1 MPVGL
6 RVTTGALPGATNNV
20 PDSARYIVAAPTA
33 KGPAEPTVVRSIA
46 QFAALFGART
56 MSTAV
61 VYDTVE
67 LFFAEGGGEA
77 VIARV
82 FGDGASGDSV
92 VLKDTTPV
100 TPADAIRL
108 TAKGLGAASGLTVTV
123 TAAALVISVDGTK
136 RETYTAS
143 GVADLLELLGDSA
156 LVNAVYV
163 GVGEATNAVTLAA
176 GDFPLVGGSA
186 DAENVV
192 TADYVQPIK
201 LALLHSPSAAYGTPG
216 HYPGLAGIATLAD
229 AGGNNDFIGGTARGE
244 SYNASGWSITD
255 TVGLRDN
262 AVGAYP
268 WVRVPDSDR
277 TKLVPAEGYLA
288 AVRARAHDRI
298 GFWQVP
304 AGAYSVARYIV
315 GLAETVPVPNDFEL
329 LSRLNPINVDR
340 GRITLGDY
348 RAATSTPEN
357 IVMATESDSMAS
369 LVAGLS
375 DVFRGYVFET
385 IDSRGQLFSEM
396 VGSAEA
402 FLGPLAEAGA
412 LYARLDAE
420 GELVDPGYRV
430 TIDAS
435 NNTPESLAQNIIN
448 VTVGVR
454 LSPTGRLIDL
464 RILRVPLNGAL

>member
-6 RVTTGALPGATNNV
+6 RVSTGALPGATNNV
-20 PDSARYIVAAPTA
+20 PDSGRYVVAAPTA

-46 QFAALFGART
+46 QFANMFGVRT
-56 MSTAV
+56 MATAV
-61 VYDTVE
+61 VYDTIE
-67 LFFAEGGGEA
+67 LFFAEGGGEVVVSRA
-77 VIARV
+77 
-82 FGDGASGDSV
+82 FGAGASGDAV

-108 TAKGLGAASGLTVTV
+108 TSKNLGASSGISATVSPTGI
-123 TAAALVISVDGTK
+123 VITVDGTK
-136 RETYTAS
+136 REEFTAT

-163 GVGEATNAVTLAA
+163 GVGEASNATTLAA
-176 GDFPLVGGSA
+176 GDFPLVGGA
-186 DAENVV
+186 NDAANIV
-192 TADYVQPIK
+192 TADYVAPIK
-201 LALLHSPSAAYGTPG
+201 RGLMHSPAAAYGTPG

-229 AGGNNDFIGGTARGE
+229 AGGSNDFISGTARGE
-244 SYNASGWSITD
+244 SYNASGWAITD
-255 TVGLRDN
+255 AVGLRAN
-262 AVGAYP
+262 VVGAYP

-304 AGAYSVARYIV
+304 AGAYSVARFIV
-315 GLAETVPVPNDFEL
+315 GLAETIPVPNDFEAV
-329 LSRLNPINVDR
+329 SRLNPINVDR

-348 RAATSTPEN
+348 RAATSTPEA
-357 IVMATESDSMAS
+357 VAMASESDSMAS

-375 DVFRGYVFET
+375 DVFRPYVFET
-385 IDSRGQLFSEM
+385 IDARGQLFAEM

-412 LYARLDAE
+412 LYARRDND
-420 GELVDPGYRV
+420 GEIVDPGYRV
-430 TIDAS
+430 TIDES
-435 NNTPESLAQNIIN
+435 NNTAENLAQNVVN